1 MCKFYPNP
9 KQHYN
14 HQLRG
19 GNIAKRPLE
28 KPQFRSPSG
37 ERERARALLFPLSH
51 ILALI
56 QRPAVFTL
64 KMAPKPLGFY
74 TKNVLYHLRHP
85 LEKFETETQT
95 FDNT

>member
-1 MCKFYPNP
+1 MCNFYPNL
-9 KQHYN
+9 KQLCN
-14 HQLRG
+14 HQLRE

-28 KPQFRSPSG
+28 NTQFKSPSG
-37 ERERARALLFPLSH
+37 ERARALNFPLSQL
-51 ILALI
+51 LALI

-85 LEKFETETQT
+85 LEKFEAETQT

>member
-1 MCKFYPNP
+1 MQKDPWRNPNS
-9 KQHYN
+9 
-14 HQLRG
+14 
-19 GNIAKRPLE
+19 NI
-28 KPQFRSPSG
+28 QV
-37 ERERARALLFPLSH
+37 ERELELSIFPLSH

-95 FDNT
+95 FDST

>member
-1 MCKFYPNP
+1 MGNLCPNP
-9 KQHYN
+9 KQHFN
-14 HQLRG
+14 HQLRE

-37 ERERARALLFPLSH
+37 ERARALYFPLSH
-51 ILALI
+51 ILALN

>member
-1 MCKFYPNP
+1 MSNIYPNP

-14 HQLRG
+14 HQLRE

-28 KPQFRSPSG
+28 KLQFKSPS
-37 ERERARALLFPLSH
+37 RERARALYFPLSH

-64 KMAPKPLGFY
+64 KMAPKPLRFY

-85 LEKFETETQT
+85 LEKFEAETQT

>member
-14 HQLRG
+14 HQLRE

-37 ERERARALLFPLSH
+37 EKARALYFPLSH

>member
-1 MCKFYPNP
+1 LQKGPWRNP
-9 KQHYN
+9 ISNLQV
-14 HQLRG
+14 
-19 GNIAKRPLE
+19 
-28 KPQFRSPSG
+28 
-37 ERERARALLFPLSH
+37 ERELELSFFPLSH

-64 KMAPKPLGFY
+64 KVAPKPLGFY